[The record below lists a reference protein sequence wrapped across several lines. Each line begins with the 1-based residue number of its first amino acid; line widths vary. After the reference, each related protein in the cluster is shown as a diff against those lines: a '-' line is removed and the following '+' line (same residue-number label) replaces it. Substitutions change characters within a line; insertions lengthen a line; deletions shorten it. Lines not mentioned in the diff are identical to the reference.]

1 LKLVIFGLLSID
13 GLDGKGQKMRGEYMN
28 FKMILM
34 AMVTAFLMLSGSA
47 YASDKI
53 DLNKASAAQLQE
65 LHGIGAKTAAAIVA
79 YREAH
84 GAFKSVDDLTH
95 VKGIGEKKLS
105 KLEDD
110 IEVSDEND
118 KEKKH
123 DD

>member
-1 LKLVIFGLLSID
+1 
-13 GLDGKGQKMRGEYMN
+13 MN

-34 AMVTAFLMLSGSA
+34 AMMTAFLMLSGSA

-84 GAFKSVDDLTH
+84 GAFKSVDDLTR

-110 IEVSDEND
+110 IQVSDDD
-118 KEKKH
+118 KKGKKH

>member
-1 LKLVIFGLLSID
+1 
-13 GLDGKGQKMRGEYMN
+13 MN

-34 AMVTAFLMLSGSA
+34 AMMTAFLMLSGSA

-79 YREAH
+79 YRKAH
-84 GAFKSVDDLTH
+84 GAFKSVDDLTD

-105 KLEDD
+105 KIEDD
-110 IEVSDEND
+110 IEVSGDEEHGKHNKD
-118 KEKKH
+118 GEKHEGKHKNKH

>member
-1 LKLVIFGLLSID
+1 
-13 GLDGKGQKMRGEYMN
+13 MN

-34 AMVTAFLMLSGSA
+34 AMMTTFLMLSGSA

-53 DLNKASAAQLQE
+53 DLNTASAVQLQE

-84 GAFKSVDDLTH
+84 GAFKSVDDLTR

-110 IEVSDEND
+110 IQVSDED
-118 KEKKH
+118 KKEKKH
-123 DD
+123 ND

>member
-1 LKLVIFGLLSID
+1 
-13 GLDGKGQKMRGEYMN
+13 MN

-34 AMVTAFLMLSGSA
+34 AMITAFLMLTGTA

-53 DLNKASAAQLQE
+53 DLNTASAAQLEE
-65 LHGIGAKTAAAIVA
+65 LHGVGAKTAAAIVA

-84 GAFKSVDDLTH
+84 GAFKSVDDLKH

-110 IEVSDEND
+110 IKVSDDEHGKHK

>member
-1 LKLVIFGLLSID
+1 
-13 GLDGKGQKMRGEYMN
+13 MN

-53 DLNKASAAQLQE
+53 DLNTASAVQLQE
-65 LHGIGAKTAAAIVA
+65 LHGVGEKTAAAIVA
-79 YREAH
+79 YREEH

-95 VKGIGEKKLS
+95 VKGIGDKKLS

-110 IEVSDEND
+110 IEVSDVHED
-118 KEKKH
+118 DKKEKKH

>member
-1 LKLVIFGLLSID
+1 
-13 GLDGKGQKMRGEYMN
+13 MN

-34 AMVTAFLMLSGSA
+34 AMITAFLMLSGSA

-53 DLNKASAAQLQE
+53 DLNTASAAQLEE
-65 LHGIGAKTAAAIVA
+65 LHGVGAKTAAAIVA

-84 GAFKSVDDLTH
+84 GSFKSVDDLKH

-110 IEVSDEND
+110 IKVSDDEHGKHK

>member
-1 LKLVIFGLLSID
+1 
-13 GLDGKGQKMRGEYMN
+13 MN

-34 AMVTAFLMLSGSA
+34 AMMTTFLMLSGSA

-53 DLNKASAAQLQE
+53 DLNTASAVQLQE

-110 IEVSDEND
+110 IEVSDGND

>member
-1 LKLVIFGLLSID
+1 
-13 GLDGKGQKMRGEYMN
+13 MN

-34 AMVTAFLMLSGSA
+34 AMFTAFLMLSGSA

-53 DLNKASAAQLQE
+53 DLNTASAAQLQE
-65 LHGIGAKTAAAIVA
+65 LHGVGEKTAAAIVA

-95 VKGIGEKKLS
+95 VKGIGDKKLS

-110 IEVSDEND
+110 IEVSDVHED
-118 KEKKH
+118 DKKEKKH

>member
-1 LKLVIFGLLSID
+1 MRKTEIGRVI
-13 GLDGKGQKMRGEYMN
+13 MN

-53 DLNKASAAQLQE
+53 DLNTASAVQLQE
-65 LHGIGAKTAAAIVA
+65 LHGIGEKTAAAIVA

-110 IEVSDEND
+110 IKVSDD
-118 KEKKH
+118 GKEKKH

>member
-1 LKLVIFGLLSID
+1 
-13 GLDGKGQKMRGEYMN
+13 MN
-28 FKMILM
+28 LKMIWVAVL
-34 AMVTAFLMLSGSA
+34 ATFLMLSGSA
-47 YASDKI
+47 YAGDKV
-53 DLNKASAAQLQE
+53 DLNTASAAQLQE

-110 IEVSDEND
+110 IEVGDTSEDD
-118 KEKKH
+118 KHEKKH

>member
-1 LKLVIFGLLSID
+1 
-13 GLDGKGQKMRGEYMN
+13 
-28 FKMILM
+28 MILM
-34 AMVTAFLMLSGSA
+34 AMMTAFFVLSGSA

-53 DLNKASAAQLQE
+53 DLNTASAVQLQE
-65 LHGIGAKTAAAIVA
+65 LKGIGEKTAAAIVA

-105 KLEDD
+105 KIEDG
-110 IEVSDEND
+110 IEVSDADEHHD
-118 KEKKH
+118 KKDKHH